1 MLDHV
6 CFSGE
11 KRIFDYKSGKFA
23 YETAAGHR
31 RSWLSQAVWREFD
44 GRDGPLPFV
53 ASDGDAQAMCFVE
66 PNAFNRTGLA
76 VGQDH
81 GITDKLS
88 LGLLEFAENRARAFL
103 RDWHDGRSTNRED

>member
-1 MLDHV
+1 MVETGQFPSWPRMEMRRPCVSSSQML
-6 CFSGE
+6 STG
-11 KRIFDYKSGKFA
+11 
-23 YETAAGHR
+23 
-31 RSWLSQAVWREFD
+31 
-44 GRDGPLPFV
+44 
-53 ASDGDAQAMCFVE
+53 
-66 PNAFNRTGLA
+66 TGLA